1 MPLTPDAKAT
11 LSATIR
17 SLRAY
22 LLQALE
28 DNAAAVYRLAVPAD
42 KAGLGEAEAVRRGR
56 LEAWLDERARAGGA
70 KARADLDTVRARF
83 LGDAVKEA
91 AATLLNRLVLLR
103 LMEAM
108 GLRKA
113 RIVTGGWNSRGYRE
127 FREYAGPLL
136 EDGSEGYATLLDLVF
151 DDLAVDLPGL
161 YGRVG
166 LTELIPV
173 PVAALRRVVEELDKP
188 ELDSAWTDDTTLGW
202 IYQYWNDPERE
213 RLDAKIKDGGKIEP
227 HEIAAKTQMFTE
239 RYMVEWLLQNSL
251 GVTWLAM
258 CRKQGWTPDAERIFP
273 VLEARRAAWREKRAQ
288 GEVPLDALMPI
299 DGEREEHWKYYVA
312 QEIPEDAV
320 TAAPDSLRA
329 LKLLDP
335 ACGSGHFLVI
345 ACDLLFALY
354 REEARHRGETWTD
367 RQIVDWIVGN
377 NLHGIDIDPRA
388 VQIAAAA
395 LSLKARTLCRDARPR
410 TLNLVAPAFNLAGLP
425 DDDPALRR
433 LIDEVRRDTG
443 LPEHLTLGLVRAL
456 AGADHLGTLLKVEDA
471 VKEAVN
477 DLDALF
483 ERDRQFDLFAQG
495 ERVTKPELD
504 PTASILEKLEAFL
517 AKHTAAADLG
527 LRLDGEQLAAGV
539 RFMRMVKPGT
549 YHVVVGNPPYASRG
563 KIKGGEYIAKAYPI
577 SGVDLYAAFIERGLD
592 LCAKR
597 GMCALVAFMSWMFI
611 NQFKKLRRYVMRRH
625 FVHAIAEL
633 GMGAFV
639 SVKLV
644 PISLN
649 VIRANFLAQRNDSIF
664 ILPNGRDD
672 VVRDEGQP
680 TRNVAGLIVGQNIY
694 RRRQRSFSRIS
705 GSPFSF
711 NLSGDFLKNYSRAQK
726 MGIASKVRKG
736 TCTGD
741 DGRFTRYCWEIPH
754 NVINTKFNLDESL
767 NNRWAP
773 FINGAQGR
781 TWIEPLLEMISWSN
795 GGVELRIY
803 DGSTPRSLEYNFM
816 IGVAFSMVGKSFSA
830 RIHRFHS
837 VFGNKGSSVFSG
849 NPIETNCILNTS
861 LSRNFLASL
870 NPGIGFEVGDVN
882 RLPIFPV
889 ESAEEIYAHL
899 DEAFTEHEA
908 TRENSVEFKRPGRSA
923 WTWAQ
928 DWAQRAVDRAA
939 GESLPPW
946 QPEHEAAKPVDHVSF
961 AVGVALGRFGA
972 GGEGILDAAPADAL
986 AHGILFL
993 APPPATDS
1001 LGDPATAGLRA
1012 AWQEHGHAVK
1022 PGAEL
1027 RTWLRADFFKHHKAL
1042 YENRPIWLPLSSA
1055 KKTFVA
1061 WVSIH
1066 RWADDTL
1073 DVLRADHL
1081 IPARTALQGE
1091 LADVQAA
1098 RAAAAGKARAAAEKR
1113 YDELRTWLD
1122 ELDAF
1127 IAAVEQVAEH
1137 GAPPAAGGRA
1147 RAADARFRMD
1157 LDDGVMVNAAAL
1169 WPLLTPQWKD
1179 PAGWWKDL
1187 SEAKGKK
1194 TYDWSHL
1201 AARYWPARV
1210 DEACRKDPSLAVAH
1224 GCFWTYHP
1232 ARAYAWELRLQD
1244 ELRPDFTIDEPGSRE
1259 ARDRFLAEEPG
1270 LAAEIREKEMK
1281 RREKKGRAGVAPELP
1296 ERESRDESSFL

>member
-1 MPLTPDAKAT
+1 MPLTPDAKSR
-11 LSATIR
+11 LSTTIR
-17 SLRAY
+17 GLRAY

-56 LEAWLDERARAGGA
+56 LEAWLDERARAQGA
-70 KARADLDTVRARF
+70 KTRADLDKARPRF
-83 LGDAVKEA
+83 LGDAVREA

-108 GLRKA
+108 GLRRA

-136 EDGSEGYATLLDLVF
+136 EDGGEGYPTLLDLVF

-173 PVAALRRVVEELDKP
+173 PVAALRRVVEALDEP
-188 ELDSAWTDDTTLGW
+188 ELESAWTDDTTLGW
-202 IYQYWNDPERE
+202 VYQYWNDPERE

-258 CRKQGWTPDAERIFP
+258 CRKHGWTPDAERVFP
-273 VLEARRAAWREKRAQ
+273 ALEARRAEWRERRAR

-299 DGEREEHWKYYVA
+299 DGALEERWKYHVA
-312 QEIPEDAV
+312 QEIPDDAIA
-320 TAAPDSLRA
+320 AAPDTLRD

-354 REEARHRGETWTD
+354 REEARHRGEEWTD
-367 RQIVDWIVGN
+367 ADIVGWIVGN

-395 LSLKARTLCRDARPR
+395 LYLKARTLCRDARPR
-410 TLNLVAPAFNLAGLP
+410 TLALVAPAFNLAGLP

-433 LIDEVRRDTG
+433 LIDELHRDTG
-443 LPEHLTLGLVRAL
+443 LPEPLTLGLVRAL
-456 AGADHLGTLLKVEDA
+456 AGADHLGTLLKVEEA
-471 VKEAVN
+471 VKEALLAHQIATGDREPTLEAWADGRVK
-477 DLDALF
+477 DLTAF
-483 ERDRQFDLFAQG
+483 P
-495 ERVTKPELD
+495 PEEL
-504 PTASILEKLEAFL
+504 ILEKLEGFL
-517 AKHTAAADLG
+517 AKHSAAADLG

-539 RFMRMVKPGT
+539 RFIRMVKPGT
-549 YHVVVGNPPYASRG
+549 YHLVVGNPPYASRA
-563 KIKGGEYIAKAYPI
+563 KIRAAEYIIRNYSK
-577 SGVDLYAAFIERGLD
+577 SSSDLYAIFIERGID
-592 LCAKR
+592 LCQQS

-611 NQFKKLRRYVMRRH
+611 NQFKDLRRYIIRQH
-625 FVHAIAEL
+625 HIHAIAEL
-633 GMGAFV
+633 GMGAFA

-649 VIRANFLAQRNDSIF
+649 IIRARLRTQCLNSIF
-664 ILPNGRDD
+664 ILPNNRDD
-672 VVRDEGQP
+672 IVRDEGQP
-680 TRNVAGLIVGQNIY
+680 SRNISGLLACQNVY
-694 RRRQRSFSRIS
+694 RRRQRSFSQINS
-705 GSPFSF
+705 SPFTFNFDESF
-711 NLSGDFLKNYSRAQK
+711 LLNYSKSEK
-726 MGIASKVRKG
+726 MGTSFFVRKG
-736 TCTGD
+736 TCTGND
-741 DGRFTRYCWEIPH
+741 DRFTRFVWESTQNQSIIKSSSDT
-754 NVINTKFNLDESL
+754 VL
-767 NNRWAP
+767 NNSWMS

-781 TWIEPLLEMISWSN
+781 AWIEPLREVISWKYN
-795 GGVELRIY
+795 GLELRAFS
-803 DGSTPRSLEYNFM
+803 GSTPRSLEYNFKK
-816 IGVAFSMVGKSFSA
+816 GVAFSMVGKNFSA
-830 RIHRFHS
+830 RIHRYPS
-837 VFGNKGSSVFSG
+837 VFGNKGSSVFTST
-849 NPIETNCILNTS
+849 PRDTSCILNSSTS
-861 LSRNFLASL
+861 RYILSSL

-889 ESAEEIYAHL
+889 ESADAIYARL

-908 TRENSVEFKRPGRSA
+908 ARENSVEFKRPGRSA

-939 GESLPPW
+939 GEPLPPW
-946 QPEHEAAKPVDHVSF
+946 EPEYGEARPVDHVSF
-961 AVGVALGRFGA
+961 ALGVALGRFGA
-972 GGEGILDAAPADAL
+972 GGEGVLDEAPADAL
-986 AHGILFL
+986 PHGILFL

-1001 LGDPATAGLRA
+1001 LSHPATAGLRA
-1012 AWQEHGHAVK
+1012 AWLEHGGAVK
-1022 PGAEL
+1022 PGAEPRDWL
-1027 RTWLRADFFKHHKAL
+1027 RTDFFKHHKAL

-1055 KKTFVA
+1055 KRTFVA

-1091 LADVQAA
+1091 LADIQAA
-1098 RAAAAGKARAAAEKR
+1098 RARAEGKARAAAEKR
-1113 YDELRTWLD
+1113 YDELRKWLD
-1122 ELDAF
+1122 ELETF
-1127 IAAVEQVAEH
+1127 IDAVERVAER
-1137 GAPPAAGGRA
+1137 GAPPVDGCRA

-1169 WPLLTPQWKD
+1169 WPLLAPQWRD
-1179 PAGWWKDL
+1179 PAGWWREL

-1194 TYDWSHL
+1194 NYDWSHL

-1210 DEACRKDPSLAVAH
+1210 DAACREDPSLAIAH
-1224 GCFWTYHP
+1224 GCFWRYHP

-1244 ELRPDFTIDEPGSRE
+1244 ELRPDFTIDEPASNAARE
-1259 ARDRFLAEEPG
+1259 RFLAEEPG
-1270 LAAEIREKEMK
+1270 LAEEIREKERK
-1281 RREKKGRAGVAPELP
+1281 RRERKGRLAAEVDA
-1296 ERESRDESSFL
+1296 

>member
-1 MPLTPDAKAT
+1 MPLTPDAKAK

-17 SLRAY
+17 GLRAY

-28 DNAAAVYRLAVPAD
+28 DNATAVYRLVVPAD

-56 LEAWLDERARAGGA
+56 LEAWLDERARASGA
-70 KARADLDTVRARF
+70 KGRADLDKARARF

-113 RIVTGGWNSRGYRE
+113 RVVTGGWSSRGYRE
-127 FREYAGPLL
+127 FRQYAGPLL

-173 PVAALRRVVEELDKP
+173 PVAALRRVVEELDHP
-188 ELDSAWTDDTTLGW
+188 DLESAWTDDTTLGW

-227 HEIAAKTQMFTE
+227 HEIASKTQMFTE

-258 CRKQGWTPDAERIFP
+258 CRKHGWTAEAERVFP
-273 VLEARRAAWREKRAQ
+273 ALEARRAEWREKRAA

-299 DGEREEHWKYYVA
+299 DGALEEHWKYYVA

-320 TAAPDSLRA
+320 KAAPDTLRE

-354 REEARHRGETWTD
+354 REEARHRGEAWTD
-367 RQIVDWIVGN
+367 RDIVGWIVGN

-395 LSLKARTLCRDARPR
+395 LYLKARTLCRDARPS

-433 LIDEVRRDTG
+433 LIDELHRDTG
-443 LPEHLTLGLVRAL
+443 LPEPLTLGLVRAL

-471 VKEAVN
+471 VREALLAHQLATGCREPT
-477 DLDALF
+477 LDAWADGHVRDHAAFPPEDVVL
-483 ERDRQFDLFAQG
+483 ER
-495 ERVTKPELD
+495 
-504 PTASILEKLEAFL
+504 LEAFL

-549 YHVVVGNPPYASRG
+549 YHVVVGNPPYVALARMSRR
-563 KIKGGEYIAKAYPI
+563 EYIANKY
-577 SGVDLYAAFIERGLD
+577 SEGKGDLYAAFILRGIEL
-592 LCAKR
+592 AKKIGLSALLTMR
-597 GMCALVAFMSWMFI
+597 GWMFI
-611 NQFKKLRRYVMRRH
+611 SQYEALRRKIVTENS
-625 FVHAIAEL
+625 IAVIADFDR
-633 GMGAFV
+633 GAFDEVPNELLAV
-639 SVKLV
+639 SAVFCRKWTDLFRRSV
-644 PISLN
+644 AHLPTPLADKSYDRRRTMRKRAAVLAHEG
-649 VIRANFLAQRNDSIF
+649 VIRFSQIDFLNLSECQLFYWWSAADIQRFEGSDKIFQFAEVKFGTSTGNNDRFLRAWWEVSNLCLI
-664 ILPNGRDD
+664 RHECCSDD
-672 VVRDEGQP
+672 VDTERLEWQPFVNGAKGRGWVEPLIEVVRWKRNGVEVRSAEGSAP
-680 TRNVAGLIVGQNIY
+680 R
-694 RRRQRSFSRIS
+694 
-705 GSPFSF
+705 
-711 NLSGDFLKNYSRAQK
+711 NLS
-726 MGIASKVRKG
+726 
-736 TCTGD
+736 
-741 DGRFTRYCWEIPH
+741 
-754 NVINTKFNLDESL
+754 
-767 NNRWAP
+767 
-773 FINGAQGR
+773 
-781 TWIEPLLEMISWSN
+781 
-795 GGVELRIY
+795 
-803 DGSTPRSLEYNFM
+803 YNFQP
-816 IGVAFSMVGKSFSA
+816 GVAFTMIGNEFTA
-830 RIHRFHS
+830 RIHRYSS
-837 VFGNKGSSVFSG
+837 VVGNKGSSLYADDVRGFLCG
-849 NPIETNCILNTS
+849 LNAQFCKFV
-861 LSRNFLASL
+861 LNSL
-870 NPGIGFEVGDVN
+870 NPGIGFEVGDIL
-882 RLPIFPV
+882 RAPV
-889 ESAEEIYAHL
+889 VAVDGSDQIYGYL
-899 DEAFTEHEA
+899 DDTFTEHEA
-908 TRENSVEFKRPGRSA
+908 ARENSVEFKRPGRSA

-939 GESLPPW
+939 GEPLPPW
-946 QPEHEAAKPVDHVSF
+946 QPEYEEAKPVDHVSF
-961 AVGVALGRFGA
+961 TVGVAFGRFGA
-972 GGEGILDAAPADAL
+972 GGEGILDSAPAEAL
-986 AHGILFL
+986 PHGILFL
-993 APPPATDS
+993 APPPAADS
-1001 LGDPATAGLRA
+1001 LAHPAVGALRA
-1012 AWQEHGHAVK
+1012 AWEEHGGAVK
-1022 PGAEL
+1022 AGAEL
-1027 RTWLRADFFKHHKAL
+1027 RDWLRADFFKHHKGL
-1042 YENRPIWLPLSSA
+1042 YENRPIYLPLSSA

-1081 IPARTALQGE
+1081 IPALTALEGE

-1098 RAAAAGKARAAAEKR
+1098 RSAADGKARAAAEKR
-1113 YDELRTWLD
+1113 YVELTRWRDELR
-1122 ELDAF
+1122 EF
-1127 IAAVEQVAEH
+1127 IAAVEQVAER
-1137 GAPPAAGGRA
+1137 GAPPVDGCRP

-1169 WPLLTPQWKD
+1169 WPLLAPQWKD
-1179 PAGWWKDL
+1179 PAGWWKEL

-1194 TYDWSHL
+1194 NYDWSHL
-1201 AARYWPARV
+1201 AARYWPTRV

-1224 GCFWTYHP
+1224 DCFWTYHP

-1244 ELRPDFTIDEPGSRE
+1244 ELRPDFTIDEPGSGDARE
-1259 ARDRFLAEEPG
+1259 RFLAEEPK
-1270 LAAEIREKEMK
+1270 LAAEIREKERR
-1281 RREKKGRAGVAPELP
+1281 RRERKGREA
-1296 ERESRDESSFL
+1296 

>member
-1 MPLTPDAKAT
+1 MPLTPDAKSK

-17 SLRAY
+17 GLRAY

-28 DNAAAVYRLAVPAD
+28 DNAAAVYRLAVTAD

-56 LEAWLDERARAGGA
+56 LEAWLDERARASGA
-70 KARADLDTVRARF
+70 KTRADLDKARPRF
-83 LGDAVKEA
+83 LEDAVKEA

-127 FREYAGPLL
+127 FRGYAGPLL

-166 LTELIPV
+166 LTDLIPV

-213 RLDAKIKDGGKIEP
+213 RLDGKIKDGGKIEP
-227 HEIAAKTQMFTE
+227 HEIASKTQMFTE

-258 CRKQGWTPDAERIFP
+258 CRKQGWTPDAARIFP
-273 VLEARRAAWREKRAQ
+273 ALEARRAEWRERRAR

-299 DGEREEHWKYYVA
+299 DGELEEHWKYYVA

-320 TAAPDSLRA
+320 TAAPESLRA

-354 REEARHRGETWTD
+354 REEARHRGEAWTD
-367 RQIVDWIVGN
+367 ADIVDWIVGN

-395 LSLKARTLCRDARPR
+395 LYLKARTLCRDARPR

-433 LIDEVRRDTG
+433 LIDELHRDTG
-443 LPEHLTLGLVRAL
+443 LPEPLTLGLVRAL

-471 VKEAVN
+471 VKEALLAHQLATG
-477 DLDALF
+477 DREPTLDAWANG
-483 ERDRQFDLFAQG
+483 QVKDLTAFP
-495 ERVTKPELD
+495 PED
-504 PTASILEKLEAFL
+504 VILARLESFL

-549 YHVVVGNPPYASRG
+549 YHVVVANPPYLDTDNVNAPI
-563 KIKGGEYIAKAYPI
+563 KIKFSSTKAV
-577 SGVDLYAAFIERGLD
+577 SDLY
-592 LCAKR
+592 
-597 GMCALVAFMSWMFI
+597 
-611 NQFKKLRRYVMRRH
+611 
-625 FVHAIAEL
+625 
-633 GMGAFV
+633 
-639 SVKLV
+639 
-644 PISLN
+644 
-649 VIRANFLAQRNDSIF
+649 SIF
-664 ILPNGRDD
+664 LNRSLTLLGSSGRAAMITKKEWLFGAACRELREEIVDEKTIFIVGDLQWRAFDEQVDIVVSLSILGNSQNSVETVALRPTDGGKR
-672 VVRDEGQP
+672 VRDALQVH
-680 TRNVAGLIVGQNIY
+680 RNIAGLICQHQVFSVKQNDLRRVPGKPLVYWWNEDDFAQFDEAMLVGQVSEVCQGISTGCDP
-694 RRRQRSFSRIS
+694 RFIRS
-705 GSPFSF
+705 
-711 NLSGDFLKNYSRAQK
+711 Q
-726 MGIASKVRKG
+726 
-736 TCTGD
+736 
-741 DGRFTRYCWEIPH
+741 WEICERASWVPCIKGPGDSLQLG
-754 NVINTKFNLDESL
+754 NES
-767 NNRWAP
+767 A
-773 FINGAQGR
+773 
-781 TWIEPLLEMISWSN
+781 WIEPLRHLISWENN
-795 GGVELRIY
+795 GLGIRTMGGAVLRNP
-803 DGSTPRSLEYNFM
+803 DKFFKK
-816 IGVAFSMVGKSFSA
+816 GVAFTMRGTDFRA
-830 RIHRFHS
+830 RIHRYES
-837 VFGNKGSSVFSG
+837 ICQNKGSSVYG
-849 NPIETNCILNTS
+849 GDPAEILCLLNS
-861 LSRNFLASL
+861 EKSKRILDSL
-870 NPGIGFEVGDVN
+870 NPGIGYEVGDIK
-882 RLPIFPV
+882 RLPISLV
-889 ESAEEIYAHL
+889 SSSESILLKL

-908 TRENSVEFKRPGRSA
+908 ARENSVEFKRPGRSA
-923 WTWAQ
+923 WNWAQ

-939 GESLPPW
+939 GEPLPPW
-946 QPEHEAAKPVDHVSF
+946 QPEHEEAKPVDHVSF

-986 AHGILFL
+986 PHGILFL

-1001 LGDPATAGLRA
+1001 LADPATAGLRA
-1012 AWQEHGHAVK
+1012 AWREHGGAVK

-1027 RTWLRADFFKHHKAL
+1027 RDWLRADFFKHHKAL

-1055 KKTFVA
+1055 KKSFVA

-1098 RAAAAGKARAAAEKR
+1098 RARAEGKARATAEKR
-1113 YDELRTWLD
+1113 YDELRKWLD

-1127 IAAVEQVAEH
+1127 IAAVEQLAEH
-1137 GAPPAAGGRA
+1137 GAPPVDGCRA

-1169 WPLLTPQWKD
+1169 WPLLAPQWKD
-1179 PAGWWKDL
+1179 PAGWWKEL

-1194 TYDWSHL
+1194 NYDWSHL

-1224 GCFWTYHP
+1224 GCFWKYHP

-1259 ARDRFLAEEPG
+1259 ARDRFLAEEPK
-1270 LAAEIREKEMK
+1270 LAAEIREKERK
-1281 RREKKGRAGVAPELP
+1281 RREKKSNSGAIFQMK
-1296 ERESRDESSFL
+1296 D